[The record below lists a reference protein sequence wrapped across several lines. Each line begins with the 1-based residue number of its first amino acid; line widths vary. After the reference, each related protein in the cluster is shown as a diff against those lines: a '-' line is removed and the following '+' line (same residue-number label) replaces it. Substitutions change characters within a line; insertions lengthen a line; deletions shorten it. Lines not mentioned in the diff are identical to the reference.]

1 MSNSYITIY
10 LILLQLPGT
19 HDDDNQV
26 GTIDAELGPVR
37 ALVLLRVSATS
48 YKLCVLLTP

>member
-1 MSNSYITIY
+1 MF

-19 HDDDNQV
+19 HDDDDQV
-26 GTIDAELGPVR
+26 WAVDAELGPVR

-48 YKLCVLLTP
+48 YKLCALLTP